1 MNTNQ
6 IYKEHDKIKDYNV
19 NATLEQWIR
28 KEVLGQFEEVIRSA
42 MDKAIL
48 SVIHSPNRKD
58 DYERV
63 KAIFIER
70 YLEPLI
76 QYKFMEEMNEQE

>member
-6 IYKEHDKIKDYNV
+6 IYKEHDKNKDCNV
-19 NATLEQWIR
+19 NAKLEQWIR
-28 KEVLGQFEEVIRSA
+28 KEVLGQFEEVIRAA

-48 SVIHSPNRKD
+48 HAIPCSNRKD

-76 QYKFMEEMNEQE
+76 QYKFKEDCDEQE